1 MTTVIQGDNFACE
14 CKRTHGNPSLDVTW
28 YKDNTQIGVTEKEKA
43 ILSFPN
49 VKKNYSGTYRC
60 EAKSHRRAKNET
72 SIELI
77 VNCKYN
83 RIWIDQAYN
92 FKTLFINNLS
102 TCMLIN
108 FYYEIIP
115 SSEIYSTSCRLHTVY
130 HEMLSLKVIGR
141 L

>member
-1 MTTVIQGDNFACE
+1 MNESDYFACE
-14 CKRTHGNPSLDVTW
+14 CKGTDGNPPADVTW
-28 YKDNTQIGVTEKEKA
+28 FKDSTQIITGKEEA
-43 ILSFPN
+43 ILRFTN
-49 VKKNYSGTYRC
+49 VDKDDNGKYRC
-60 EAKSHRRAKNET
+60 EAKSHEKAKNET

-102 TCMLIN
+102 TCMQIN
-108 FYYEIIP
+108 FYCEIIP
-115 SSEIYSTSCRLHTVY
+115 SSEIYSTSCKLYAVY
-130 HEMLSLKVIGR
+130 DEMLSLKVIGR